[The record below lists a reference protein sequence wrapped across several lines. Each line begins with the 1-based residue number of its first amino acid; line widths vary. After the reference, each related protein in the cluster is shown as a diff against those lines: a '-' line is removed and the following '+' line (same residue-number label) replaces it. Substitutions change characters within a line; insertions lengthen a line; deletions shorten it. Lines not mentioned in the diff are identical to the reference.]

1 VCPSR
6 HRYRRGPCAL
16 NIIVCIKAVPASV
29 KNPTPKSDGSGIVTE
44 GDLFMNESDDYAL
57 EQALLLKKG
66 FGTTVTALT
75 VGSVRYQ
82 DILHVSLAKG
92 ADQAIRIDADEFDPN
107 IVSFI
112 LSRAIG
118 TMKHDLILTGIESSD
133 GMSSQIGI
141 SVGAQLK
148 LPYVYAVTKLE
159 CGDTQDSLSVTREL
173 GSGRYQ
179 TLEVTKPALL
189 CVQSGIVPLTYTPV
203 VKLIHARRKAI
214 PCLSLSELGITDEAL
229 SLRRKAK
236 VVEVR
241 PSEKNNATVWLS
253 GNPEQ
258 LAVEIIDKIAKAL

>member
-1 VCPSR
+1 
-6 HRYRRGPCAL
+6 L